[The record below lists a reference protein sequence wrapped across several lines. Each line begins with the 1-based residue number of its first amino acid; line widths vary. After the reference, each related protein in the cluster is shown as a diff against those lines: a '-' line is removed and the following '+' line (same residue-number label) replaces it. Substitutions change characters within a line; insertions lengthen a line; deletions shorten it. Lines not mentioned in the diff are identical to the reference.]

1 MFNYALNPYITDSNI
16 YGSLITGLDS
26 GREGLTNYCV
36 GSIKQDPCPPN
47 IGIGIFEKQ
56 RQAELSNIRSVNAGF
71 QKAFSVMAYGS
82 ALIDVGVGVRN
93 NLASD
98 APFKKWPLMQQW
110 MLYIPEVQYLSPQKQ
125 ARLLGDASVD
135 QLARLW
141 VFLLVI

>member
-1 MFNYALNPYITDSNI
+1 
-16 YGSLITGLDS
+16 
-26 GREGLTNYCV
+26 
-36 GSIKQDPCPPN
+36 
-47 IGIGIFEKQ
+47 
-56 RQAELSNIRSVNAGF
+56 
-71 QKAFSVMAYGS
+71 MAYGS